1 MRRKDVAFRELFLML
16 AKTMIVAS
24 VLLAGLATTAS
35 AQTSYEPSGNF
46 QALWSN
52 PAPAS
57 APQASRAAGSRQA
70 YALHPKR
77 SAKKPKRSR

>member
-1 MRRKDVAFRELFLML
+1 ML
-16 AKTMIVAS
+16 AKTTIVVG

-52 PAPAS
+52 PAPAQ
-57 APQASRAAGSRQA
+57 QAGKAASPRQS
-70 YALHPKR
+70 YALHAKR
-77 SAKKPKRSR
+77 ANKKAKRAR